1 MTRDAYTGGR
11 DAADVP
17 PPARIPSVSAAL
29 GAWHAASMGDTAD
42 GQAARRGLGRPKR
55 KPDPRVTDEDVD
67 FAIGA
72 YSIVT
77 MNGGPRRDRMR
88 AALETALEPT
98 GLVGRAIAVEL
109 ERIAHDHA
117 DGVALDHFGAALLRG
132 LADAWRE
139 GRR

>member
-1 MTRDAYTGGR
+1 MTDQ
-11 DAADVP
+11 P
-17 PPARIPSVSAAL
+17 EP
-29 GAWHAASMGDTAD
+29 
-42 GQAARRGLGRPKR
+42 R
-55 KPDPRVTDEDVD
+55 KPDLRVTDEDVD
-67 FAIGA
+67 SAIGA
-72 YSIVT
+72 YSIV
-77 MNGGPRRDRMR
+77 GLRWGAGRVSHDCMR

-98 GLVGRAIAVEL
+98 GLVGRAIAAEL